1 LQDNLARLPSNIHGS
16 IGSPERHLLFFLEPP
31 EPVEMHM
38 DSLNTNTLIAIAVV
52 AVVVIAVVAW
62 LAYSSHQ
69 SKRLKERFGPEYDA
83 VLKRHGGSK
92 SKAESELRQRQKRV
106 AHLEIVPLSP
116 SEATRFSQAWT
127 RLQGSF
133 VDDPKGVLI
142 EADRL
147 VRDLLTKRG
156 YPVTDFELRAAD
168 ISVDH
173 PVVVNN
179 YRAAQRI
186 LSQDQR
192 GEASTEDLRKAVVH
206 FRALFDEL
214 LGTPQ
219 ARDQAPPTK
228 LAA

>member
-1 LQDNLARLPSNIHGS
+1 
-16 IGSPERHLLFFLEPP
+16 
-31 EPVEMHM
+31 M
-38 DSLNTNTLIAIAVV
+38 DSLDSNTLILVAAA
-52 AVVVIAVVAW
+52 AVVVIAGIAW
-62 LAYSSHQ
+62 LAWQAHQ
-69 SKRLKERFGPEYDA
+69 SRRLRDRFGPEYDA
-83 VLKRHGGSK
+83 VARRLGSK
-92 SKAESELRQRQKRV
+92 AKAEKELRQREKRV
-106 AHLEIVPLSP
+106 DKFEIVPLS
-116 SEATRFSQAWT
+116 SAEIARFSSAWT

-147 VRDLLTKRG
+147 VRELLAKRG
-156 YPVTDFELRAAD
+156 YPVADFDLRAAD

-173 PVVVNN
+173 PIVVNN

-186 LSQDQR
+186 VSLDQR

-214 LGTPQ
+214 LGVNRSR
-219 ARDQAPPTK
+219 AVEPPTR

>member
-1 LQDNLARLPSNIHGS
+1 
-16 IGSPERHLLFFLEPP
+16 
-31 EPVEMHM
+31 M
-38 DSLNTNTLIAIAVV
+38 DALNTNTLIAIAVV
-52 AVVVIAVVAW
+52 AVVVIALVAW
-62 LAYSSHQ
+62 LAYGANQ
-69 SKRLKERFGPEYDA
+69 SKRLKDRFGPEYDA

-92 SKAESELRQRQKRV
+92 AKAEAELRRRQKRV
-106 AHLEIVPLSP
+106 EHLELVELAPAEIN
-116 SEATRFSQAWT
+116 RFSQAWT

-156 YPVTDFELRAAD
+156 YPVADFELRAAD
-168 ISVDH
+168 ISVHH

-186 LSQDQR
+186 VSLDQR

-214 LGTPQ
+214 LGKGT
-219 ARDQAPPTK
+219 ARDKAPPAK

>member
-1 LQDNLARLPSNIHGS
+1 
-16 IGSPERHLLFFLEPP
+16 
-31 EPVEMHM
+31 M
-38 DSLNTNTLIAIAVV
+38 DSLSTPTLILIAAV
-52 AVVVIAVVAW
+52 AVILVGAIAW
-62 LAYSSHQ
+62 LAYRANQ
-69 SKRLKERFGPEYDA
+69 SKRLRQRFGPEYDA
-83 VLKRHGGSK
+83 VVTRLGSK
-92 SKAESELRQRQKRV
+92 AKAEAELRRREKRV
-106 AHLEIVPLSP
+106 QNFEIVPLAP
-116 SEATRFSQAWT
+116 AEVTRFSQAWQ
-127 RLQGSF
+127 RLQASF

-147 VRDLLTKRG
+147 VRDLLAKRG
-156 YPVTDFELRAAD
+156 YPVADFELRAAD

-186 LSQDQR
+186 VSLDQR

-214 LGTPQ
+214 LGTTTREQ
-219 ARDQAPPTK
+219 LAPAPK

>member
-1 LQDNLARLPSNIHGS
+1 
-16 IGSPERHLLFFLEPP
+16 
-31 EPVEMHM
+31 M
-38 DSLNTNTLIAIAVV
+38 DSMNTTTLIAVAVV
-52 AVVVIAVVAW
+52 AVILIAFVAW
-62 LAYSSHQ
+62 LAYSANQ
-69 SKRLKERFGPEYDA
+69 TKRLRQRFGPEYDA
-83 VLKRHGGSK
+83 VLQRTGSK
-92 SKAESELRQRQKRV
+92 AKAEAELRQRQKRV
-106 AHLEIVPLSP
+106 EHLEIVALAPA
-116 SEATRFSQAWT
+116 EVTRFSQAWT
-127 RLQGSF
+127 RLQSSF

-147 VRDLLTKRG
+147 VRDLLAKRG
-156 YPVTDFELRAAD
+156 YPVADFELRAAD

-186 LSQDQR
+186 VSLDQR

-214 LGTPQ
+214 LGATH
-219 ARDQAPPTK
+219 ARDQLAPPTK

>member
-1 LQDNLARLPSNIHGS
+1 MEAFDDRMLAL
-16 IGSPERHLLFFLEPP
+16 
-31 EPVEMHM
+31 
-38 DSLNTNTLIAIAVV
+38 VV
-52 AVVVIAVVAW
+52 AAAAILVAVIAW
-62 LAYSSHQ
+62 LAWSSRQ
-69 SKRLKERFGPEYDA
+69 TRRLRARFGPEYDDVLRRLGSKA
-83 VLKRHGGSK
+83 RGEAELKRR
-92 SKAESELRQRQKRV
+92 EKRV
-106 AHLEIVPLSP
+106 EHFEIVPLS
-116 SEATRFSQAWT
+116 AADAARFSHSWT

-147 VRDLLTKRG
+147 VRDLLARRG
-156 YPVTDFELRAAD
+156 YPVADFDRRAAD

-173 PVVVNN
+173 PGVVSN

-186 LSQDQR
+186 VSLDQR

-214 LGTPQ
+214 LGKMD
-219 ARDQAPPTK
+219 ARQPAAPGR

>member
-1 LQDNLARLPSNIHGS
+1 
-16 IGSPERHLLFFLEPP
+16 
-31 EPVEMHM
+31 M
-38 DSLNTNTLIAIAVV
+38 DSMNTNTLIAVV
-52 AVVVIAVVAW
+52 AVAVILIAVVAW
-62 LAYSSHQ
+62 LAYASNRSR
-69 SKRLKERFGPEYDA
+69 RLRQRFGPEYDA
-83 VLKRHGGSK
+83 VLKRHG
-92 SKAESELRQRQKRV
+92 SKAKAEAELKQREKRV
-106 AHLEIVPLSP
+106 ERFQIVPLAP
-116 SEATRFSQAWT
+116 AEVTRFSQAWT

-147 VRDLLTKRG
+147 VRDLLAKRG
-156 YPVTDFELRAAD
+156 YPVADFELRAAD

-173 PVVVNN
+173 PVVANN

-186 LSQDQR
+186 VSLDQH

-214 LGTPQ
+214 LGGSK
-219 ARDQAPPTK
+219 AGDQALPPTK

>member
-1 LQDNLARLPSNIHGS
+1 
-16 IGSPERHLLFFLEPP
+16 
-31 EPVEMHM
+31 M
-38 DSLNTNTLIAIAVV
+38 DSLDPQMLGLLIAFAMIVVGAVG
-52 AVVVIAVVAW
+52 W
-62 LAYSSHQ
+62 LVYSQHR
-69 SKRLKERFGPEYDA
+69 SKRLKQRFGPEYDA
-83 VLKRHGGSK
+83 TVKRLGSK
-92 SKAESELRQRQKRV
+92 AKAEAELRQREKRV
-106 AHLEIVPLSP
+106 ANFEIVALAP
-116 SEATRFSQAWT
+116 ADVTRFSQAWT

-147 VRDLLTKRG
+147 VRELLLKRG
-156 YPVTDFELRAAD
+156 YPVADFDLRAAD
-168 ISVDH
+168 ISVGH

-186 LSQDQR
+186 VTLDQR

-214 LGTPQ
+214 LGT
-219 ARDQAPPTK
+219 AATRDRAMPPAK

>member
-1 LQDNLARLPSNIHGS
+1 
-16 IGSPERHLLFFLEPP
+16 
-31 EPVEMHM
+31 M
-38 DSLNTNTLIAIAVV
+38 DSLDTQTLALLIALAVI
-52 AVVVIAVVAW
+52 VVGVVGW
-62 LAYSSHQ
+62 LVYSQYQ
-69 SKRLKERFGPEYDA
+69 SKRLQRRFGPEYDA
-83 VLKRHGGSK
+83 TVKRLGSK
-92 SKAESELRQRQKRV
+92 SKAETELRRREKRV
-106 AHLEIVPLSP
+106 ANFEIVPLAP
-116 SEATRFSQAWT
+116 ADVTRFSQSWA

-147 VRDLLTKRG
+147 VRELLLKRG
-156 YPVTDFELRAAD
+156 YPVADFDLRAAD
-168 ISVDH
+168 ISVGH

-186 LSQDQR
+186 VSLDQR

-214 LGTPQ
+214 LGT
-219 ARDQAPPTK
+219 AATRDRAMPPTK

>member
-1 LQDNLARLPSNIHGS
+1 
-16 IGSPERHLLFFLEPP
+16 
-31 EPVEMHM
+31 M
-38 DSLNTNTLIAIAVV
+38 DSFNTQTLALVIAV
-52 AVVVIAVVAW
+52 AVILVGVVAW
-62 LAYSSHQ
+62 LAWSSVQ
-69 SKRLKERFGPEYDA
+69 TKRLRERFGPEYDA
-83 VLKRHGGSK
+83 TLKRMGSK
-92 SKAESELRQRQKRV
+92 AKAEKELRQREKRV
-106 AHLEIVPLSP
+106 ATFEIVPLAP
-116 SEATRFSQAWT
+116 ADVTRFSSAWT

-147 VRDLLTKRG
+147 VRELMLKRG
-156 YPVTDFELRAAD
+156 YPVADFDLRAAD
-168 ISVDH
+168 LSVNH

-186 LSQDQR
+186 VSLDQR

-214 LGTPQ
+214 LG
-219 ARDQAPPTK
+219 ASRDRDRAAEPTR

>member
-1 LQDNLARLPSNIHGS
+1 
-16 IGSPERHLLFFLEPP
+16 
-31 EPVEMHM
+31 M
-38 DSLNTNTLIAIAVV
+38 DSLDTRTLAI
-52 AVVVIAVVAW
+52 VIAVAVILVGFVAW
-62 LAYSSHQ
+62 LAYAWRQ
-69 SKRLKERFGPEYDA
+69 STRLRERFGPEYDA
-83 VLKRHGGSK
+83 AVKRLGSK
-92 SKAESELRQRQKRV
+92 AKAETELRRREKRV
-106 AHLEIVPLSP
+106 ANFEIVALAP
-116 SEATRFSQAWT
+116 ADVTRFAQSWT

-147 VRDLLTKRG
+147 VREVLLKRG
-156 YPVTDFELRAAD
+156 YPVADFDLRAAD
-168 ISVDH
+168 LSVNH

-186 LSQDQR
+186 VSLDQR

-214 LGTPQ
+214 LGTRKN
-219 ARDQAPPTK
+219 RDHVDPPTR